1 MNRTKRTPIIAI
13 SVILISAL
21 LVLLGFAGL
30 YLYSEKIIFN
40 HRDSSEVHSA
50 VPPVEGFSV
59 KYPFFANPMALSG
72 SDGRAYTLTLLNG
85 GEKTLRYMRL

>member
-30 YLYSEKIIFN
+30 YLYSETIIFN

-50 VPPVEGFSV
+50 VPRSEEHTSELQSRVIE
-59 KYPFFANPMALSG
+59 
-72 SDGRAYTLTLLNG
+72 T
-85 GEKTLRYMRL
+85 